1 MHCYVRNNM
10 VKGGILLAFAVSCIL
25 SMATTT
31 CTNVGRKHLFI
42 IIIEYTPTKVQDIY
56 VTTDK
61 VKVVVRK
68 INHNVFE

>member
-1 MHCYVRNNM
+1 
-10 VKGGILLAFAVSCIL
+10 
-25 SMATTT
+25 MATTT
-31 CTNVGRKHLFI
+31 NVERKHLFI